1 LALAQVDQGDAV
13 NQRGAPSNNS
23 HTEAARYSRR
33 SILRSEWMYG
43 HGFQAPGGIAMVES
57 FAARYQAE
65 VL

>member
-1 LALAQVDQGDAV
+1 M